1 MLSII
6 IIVVTIILDQISK
19 YIVYS
24 QMNLQQSIPVINNFF
39 HITYVENPGA
49 AFGILPYQTWFFLV
63 ITSLVVIA
71 LSYYIYTLKKDQI
84 LLKIAFALQIG
95 GAIGNF
101 IDRFRT
107 GYVIDFID
115 FKIWAPVF
123 NIADIAIVVGVG
135 LFALEVILEIVKEKR
150 AEV

>member
-6 IIVVTIILDQISK
+6 IIVATIILDQFSK
-19 YIVYS
+19 YIVAN
-24 QMNLQQSIPVINNFF
+24 QMTLYQSIPVINNFF

-49 AFGILPYQTWFFLV
+49 AFGILAYQTWFFLI
-63 ITSLVVIA
+63 ITSLVVIVLA
-71 LSYYIYTLKKDQI
+71 YYIFTLKKDQL

-107 GYVIDFID
+107 GYVVDFID
-115 FKIWAPVF
+115 FKVWSPVF
-123 NIADIAIVVGVG
+123 NIADVAIVIGVG
-135 LFALEVILEIVKEKR
+135 LFALEVVRETIKERR

>member
-1 MLSII
+1 MLSFI
-6 IIVVTIILDQISK
+6 IIVATIILDQFSK
-19 YIVYS
+19 NIVAN
-24 QMNLQQSIPVINNFF
+24 QMTLYQSIPVINNFF

-49 AFGILPYQTWFFLV
+49 AFGILAYQTWFFLI
-63 ITSLVVIA
+63 ITSLVVIV
-71 LSYYIYTLKKDQI
+71 LGYYLFTLKRDQL

-107 GYVIDFID
+107 GYVVDFID
-115 FKIWAPVF
+115 FKVWAPVF
-123 NIADIAIVVGVG
+123 NIADVAIVVGVG
-135 LFALEVILEIVKEKR
+135 LFALEVVREIIKEKR